1 MRRRKI
7 RWSRKKKRLGGIGG
21 DERRKRRK
29 KYKFV
34 NEGMFMNMR
43 IRE

>member
-21 DERRKRRK
+21 DVRRKRK